1 MDHVGELYVPFEKLQ
16 KIVEKGYIKKYIK
29 NQHLEFFKKN
39 KKAFEK
45 KIQQKIMN
53 ENFGGDFFHI
63 DL

>member
-1 MDHVGELYVPFEKLQ
+1 MDHVKELQVPYEKLQ
-16 KIVEKGYIKKYIK
+16 KIVEKGYIRKYIK

-45 KIQQKIMN
+45 RIQEKIHN
-53 ENFGGDFFHI
+53 ENFGGDFFQI